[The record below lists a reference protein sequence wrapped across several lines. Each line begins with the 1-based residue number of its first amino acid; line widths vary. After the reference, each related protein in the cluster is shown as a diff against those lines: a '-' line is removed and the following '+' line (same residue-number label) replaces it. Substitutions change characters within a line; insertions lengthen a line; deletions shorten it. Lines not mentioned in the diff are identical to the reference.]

1 MRKLILMIWMAIPLF
16 SYSEDYLWWNIK
28 HGWEPG
34 KPGWRNFMHITPG
47 YLGPNALSVPEVKKG
62 VVQQGSNLEF
72 GLDFHFRNGDPT
84 QDISAKYYRS
94 FAEGKIAIELY
105 GVVAEHYAMSDFVRD
120 ERISRDFDGKG
131 FANGDLYFATLV
143 QLVKGR
149 KFPDTMVRM
158 AGRTASGNQLE
169 GARYSDYPG
178 YFFDFSFS
186 KSYAGRNEKISFLPF
201 ASFGFYSWQTN
212 DELNL
217 QNDAFMYG
225 LGTDMKWL
233 HWTISNSLSG
243 YSGYKNERDKPM
255 VYTLDLKH
263 QLANKTSR
271 LQYLHGLRD
280 WTYRT
285 VKLSLILNLQKQ

>member
-1 MRKLILMIWMAIPLF
+1 
-16 SYSEDYLWWNIK
+16 
-28 HGWEPG
+28 
-34 KPGWRNFMHITPG
+34 
-47 YLGPNALSVPEVKKG
+47 
-62 VVQQGSNLEF
+62 
-72 GLDFHFRNGDPT
+72 
-84 QDISAKYYRS
+84 
-94 FAEGKIAIELY
+94 
-105 GVVAEHYAMSDFVRD
+105 DFVRD

-131 FANGDLYFATLV
+131 FANGDLFFSTLI

-169 GARYSDYPG
+169 GARYSDSPG

-186 KSYAGRNEKISFLPF
+186 KSYAGRNEKISLLPF

-225 LGTDMKWL
+225 LGTDLKGL

-255 VYTLDLKH
+255 VYTFDLKH
-263 QLANKTSR
+263 HLANKTVR

-285 VKLSLILNLQKQ
+285 VKLSLILNLQK

>member
-263 QLANKTSR
+263 QLANKTIR